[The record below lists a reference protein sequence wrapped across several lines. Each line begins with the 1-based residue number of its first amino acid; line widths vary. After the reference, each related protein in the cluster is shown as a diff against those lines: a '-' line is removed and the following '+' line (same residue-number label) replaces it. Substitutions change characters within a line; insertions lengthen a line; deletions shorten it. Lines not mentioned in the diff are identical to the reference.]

1 MKRFVVLILAVTLI
15 GVLGGQA
22 ATAAKVRRSTLK
34 VALLEFSITTNR
46 EAVPPGK
53 VTFIVRNK
61 GTVTHE
67 LVLVKGTPSSL
78 PIVNVATP
86 DRSVGAV
93 DEEAIP
99 EAATMGE
106 TGDVKAGKTAKKT
119 FKLAKGDYVM
129 FCNIDDKNADGTVT
143 NHFHRGMQAI
153 LTVQ

>member
-1 MKRFVVLILAVTLI
+1 MKRLVVLVVMVTLV
-15 GVLGGQA
+15 GLLGGQA
-22 ATAAKVRRSTLK
+22 ATAAKVRHTALK
-34 VALLEFSITTNR
+34 VALLEFSITANR

-53 VTFIVRNK
+53 VTFVVRNK

-78 PIVNVATP
+78 PIVKVATP

-93 DEEAIP
+93 DEEAIS
-99 EAATMGE
+99 ESAKEGE
-106 TGDVKAGKTAKKT
+106 TGDVKPGKTVKKT

-129 FCNIDDKNADGTVT
+129 FCNIDDANADGTVT
-143 NHFHRGMQAI
+143 NHFHRGMTAI